1 MPSRKRIPP
10 KPEGEQGVYP
20 RWSPRQWAWV
30 WDATA
35 NVDGKQKQSRGH
47 ASKHDA
53 RIARAEMQVSL
64 HRGTQGK
71 APARLTLGDL
81 VTKYWLPA
89 RENDLTV
96 ENSRHQVRWAAAHI
110 EQDVIDTENKTT
122 LGSIRLAQ
130 LTPDHIERW
139 KRSLTA
145 QGMAQTSRR
154 LLFMR
159 LKEVLG
165 WAVRHEMTYRNVSD
179 LVEAPRKGNYTPPV
193 LDVEVVQRLLKV
205 ADGTRLGL
213 MVCFVCMTGMRST
226 EVRNLTWHAIDF
238 AEGTLRTRSK
248 TPSGTRTIALGPELL
263 QRLYEHRQQQQRD
276 AFEHDVPAP
285 QYVFLDERG
294 LPWSKGKRD
303 REWYIVRARA
313 GLDKM
318 HFHDLRHAH
327 ATLLAKAHV
336 HPKVVQERM
345 GHASPDLALQV
356 YTQTDASQQVE
367 AAKAVEALIWA
378 PVVPET

>member
-1 MPSRKRIPP
+1 MPNRKRIPP

-35 NVDGKQKQSRGH
+35 NVDGKQKQTRGH

-53 RIARAEMQVSL
+53 RIARAELQVSMS
-64 HRGTQGK
+64 RGTQGK

-81 VTKYWLPA
+81 VTKHWLPA
-89 RENDLTV
+89 REDDLTV
-96 ENSRHQVRWAAAHI
+96 ENSRHQVRWAA
-110 EQDVIDTENKTT
+110 DRIDAA
-122 LGSIRLAQ
+122 LGSIRLSQ
-130 LTPDHIERW
+130 LTPDHLERW
-139 KRSLTA
+139 KRSMSADGLA
-145 QGMAQTSRR
+145 QNSRR

-165 WAVRHEMTYRNVSD
+165 WAVKHEMIYRNVCD
-179 LVEAPRKGNYTPPV
+179 LVASPTKGSYAPPV
-193 LDVEVVQRLLKV
+193 LDVDVVRRLLAV

-226 EVRNLTWHAIDF
+226 EVRNLTWHAVDF

-248 TPSGTRTIALGPELL
+248 TPSGTRSIALGAVLL
-263 QRLYEHRQQQQRD
+263 ERLYQHRQQQQRD
-276 AFEHDVPAP
+276 AFEHDVPASP
-285 QYVFLDERG
+285 YVFVDERG

-303 REWYIVRARA
+303 REWYVVRARA
-313 GLDKM
+313 GLDAM

-367 AAKAVEALIWA
+367 AAKAVEALIWT

>member
-1 MPSRKRIPP
+1 MPNRKRIPP
-10 KPEGEQGVYP
+10 KPEGEPGVYP

-35 NVDGKQKQSRGH
+35 NVDGKQKQTRGH
-47 ASKHDA
+47 ASKHAA
-53 RIARAEMQVSL
+53 RIARAEMQVSMS
-64 HRGTQGK
+64 RGTQGK

-81 VTKYWLPA
+81 VTKHWLPA
-89 RENDLTV
+89 REDDLTV
-96 ENSRHQVRWAAAHI
+96 ENSRHQVRWAAARI
-110 EQDVIDTENKTT
+110 EHAIVDPVNKTT
-122 LGSIRLAQ
+122 LGSIRLSQ
-130 LTPDHIERW
+130 LTPDHLERW
-139 KRSLTA
+139 KRSMSADGL
-145 QGMAQTSRR
+145 AQTSRR

-165 WAVRHEMTYRNVSD
+165 WAVKHEMIYRNVCD
-179 LVEAPRKGNYTPPV
+179 LVASPGKGSYVPPV
-193 LDVEVVQRLLKV
+193 LDVEVVQRLLTV
-205 ADGTRLGL
+205 AEGTRLGL

-238 AEGTLRTRSK
+238 AEGTLRTKSK
-248 TPSGTRTIALGPELL
+248 TPSGTRSIALGAVLL

-285 QYVFLDERG
+285 PYVFVDERG

-303 REWYIVRARA
+303 REWYVVRARA
-313 GLDKM
+313 GLDGM

-345 GHASPDLALQV
+345 GHASPDLAVQL

-367 AAKAVEALIWA
+367 AAKAVEALIWT
-378 PVVPET
+378 PVIPDA